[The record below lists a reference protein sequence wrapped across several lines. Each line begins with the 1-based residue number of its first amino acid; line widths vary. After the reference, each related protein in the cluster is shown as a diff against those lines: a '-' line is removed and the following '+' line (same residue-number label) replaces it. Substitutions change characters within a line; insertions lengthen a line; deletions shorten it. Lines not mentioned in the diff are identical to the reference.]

1 MAKRED
7 TQQTENNQGEEVK
20 PTEVAKV
27 EETKNSDFN
36 VPLEKMED
44 YFSQIASYVDQVN
57 NGSMRKDTAIYLS
70 WRLLS
75 EIK

>member
-7 TQQTENNQGEEVK
+7 VQSMENAQAEEVK

-27 EETKNSDFN
+27 EETGNSDFN
-36 VPLEKMED
+36 VSAEKLED
-44 YFSQIASYVDQVN
+44 YFSQLASYVDQVN

-70 WRLLS
+70 RRLLS